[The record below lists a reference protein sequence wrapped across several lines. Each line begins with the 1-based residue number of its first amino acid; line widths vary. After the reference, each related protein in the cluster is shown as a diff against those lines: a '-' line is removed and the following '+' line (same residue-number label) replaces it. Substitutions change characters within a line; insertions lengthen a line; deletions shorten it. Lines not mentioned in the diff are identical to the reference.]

1 MHLAGLPRLRR
12 DRLRCWRGRF
22 GCCGRFC
29 ALHFAVSDRFAGIQG
44 RRFLRRCRCSFA
56 ALCSLHLA
64 VLNESPVVEGRRF
77 LRRCGCSFAALSP
90 LYLSVLNES
99 PVVEGRRFLRRRGRV
114 ADRSGEN
121 VHARSVAQAAVI
133 ADGRRLRSGGRGRFC
148 VLHGFLVKVHADAG
162 QREENQRQREA
173 DCGGNIS
180 GFLHRFPLLSSICA
194 AAPD

>member
-12 DRLRCWRGRF
+12 DRLRCRRGRF
-22 GCCGRFC
+22 GRCGRFCALRLGGLLRLRCDDFRCRRRRFRHCDCFC

-44 RRFLRRCRCSFA
+44 RRFLRRCGCSFA
-56 ALCSLHLA
+56 ALCSLH
-64 VLNESPVVEGRRF
+64 
-77 LRRCGCSFAALSP
+77 
-90 LYLSVLNES
+90 LSVLNES

-114 ADRSGEN
+114 ADRSGKN

-133 ADGRRLRSGGRGRFC
+133 ADGERLRSGGRGRFC